1 MIQILKSLLN
11 AKASDSRTRKP
22 ASKAAAK
29 PPATA
34 CDFRAVSL
42 VPSLECCRTSRDAA
56 SRRYLWREAP
66 RLPLSGCAMGSTCS
80 CKFIK
85 HTDRRDSDRRL
96 LGEQSTNQ
104 WYLGSERRKHHGR
117 RAAFS

>member
-11 AKASDSRTRKP
+11 AKTSEIPARKP
-22 ASKAAAK
+22 ASKAASK
-29 PPATA
+29 PPDNGS
-34 CDFRAVSL
+34 DFRAVSL
-42 VPSLECCRTSRDAA
+42 VPSLECCGTSRDAA

-66 RLPLSGCAMGSTCS
+66 RLPLSGCAMGSSCS

-96 LGEQSTNQ
+96 LGEKSTNQ
-104 WYLGSERRKHHGR
+104 WYLGCERRKHHGR
-117 RAAFS
+117 RAA